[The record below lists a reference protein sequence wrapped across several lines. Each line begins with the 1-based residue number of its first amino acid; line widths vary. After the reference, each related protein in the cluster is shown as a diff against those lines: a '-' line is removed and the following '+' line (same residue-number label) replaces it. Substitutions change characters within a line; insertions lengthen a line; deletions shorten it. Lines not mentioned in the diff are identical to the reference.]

1 MTPRLSIHVPIRRAA
16 AAVLILAAG
25 LVAVAGCDPRPFMY
39 FLQPFEPMVEP
50 PFKGTLEKKKI
61 VVLTHAVSGTQ
72 NDFLSIDRDLAREFS
87 KILREKVKKI
97 DLVNQDKVWDWVE
110 GHPNW
115 TDPAD
120 AARAFEADLVIFLE
134 IESFQIQDPHSPGL
148 LEGTARTH
156 MQAVELVYP
165 KNSKGK
171 ELHDQ
176 PKEPEV
182 VYDDYRDT
190 TFPTRGPIQ
199 EGSGVSRGAF
209 KTKFL
214 QVVAAEVSWHFVE
227 HSPEDDIQDARIN
240 NR

>member
-1 MTPRLSIHVPIRRAA
+1 MRRTAA
-16 AAVLILAAG
+16 AALCLAAG
-25 LVAVAGCDPRPFMY
+25 LVLVAGCDPRPFFY
-39 FLQPFEPMVEP
+39 FLQPWEPMIEP
-50 PFKGTLEKKKI
+50 PFKGSLEKKRV
-61 VVLTHAVSGTQ
+61 VVLTHAATGTQ
-72 NDFLSIDRDLAREFS
+72 SDFLSLDRDLAREFGR
-87 KILREKVKKI
+87 IVREKVKKI

-115 TDPAD
+115 TDPAE

-134 IESFQIQDPHSPGL
+134 VESFQIQDPHSPGL

-156 MQAVELVYP
+156 MQAVELDYP

-171 ELHDQ
+171 PIYDQ
-176 PKEPEV
+176 PKESKV

-190 TFPTRGPIQ
+190 LFPVRGPIQ
-199 EGSGVSRGAF
+199 EGSSISRGAF

-214 QVVAAEVSWHFVE
+214 QVLATEISWHFVE
-227 HSPEDDIQDARIN
+227 HSPEEDIQDARVN